1 METNQHQNLQYI
13 QVKKKK
19 KPFLCSFCK
28 KGYQTEANLKKHTI
42 LCEVLNQATSNTT
55 SQTLFIAP
63 SQTQLY
69 KIIQELTIKQKKM
82 EEKIDQ
88 LQKWVEIKKKK
99 FSIIEWLNVNQHPDL
114 DYKDLIGIFTI
125 RETDIDFLYKPD
137 NSVVDLIQTIFER
150 EIYNEHKIPLYAF
163 SQKPNILYYYDAS
176 NNTIQSNSQSPS
188 WKELPREKLTQFL
201 NQIHSKILNQ
211 LMEWKKKHHE
221 FIHSNDKN
229 EILYCK
235 MMGKFMGVDF
245 KHPTILNKIYTYIYN
260 KLKIDK
266 INFVEYE
273 MDF

>member
-1 METNQHQNLQYI
+1 METNHSNPNLQYI
-13 QVKKKK
+13 QLKKKK
-19 KPFLCSFCK
+19 KPFLCKYCK
-28 KGYQTEANLKKHTI
+28 REYKTEPNLKKHMI
-42 LCEVLNQATSNTT
+42 LCEVLHQSINTNTNTSISTNTI
-55 SQTLFIAP
+55 FEP

-69 KIIQELTIKQKKM
+69 QIIQELTVKQKKM

-88 LQKWVEIKKKK
+88 LQKWVDIKKKK
-99 FSIIEWLNVNQHPDL
+99 FSVLEWLSKNVHPD
-114 DYKDLIGIFTI
+114 YPFKNLIDIFTI
-125 RETDIDFLYKPD
+125 GETDIDFLYKPD

-150 EIYNEHKIPLYAF
+150 GIDNQPKLPVYSF
-163 SQKPNILYYYDAS
+163 SQKPNILYYYDLS
-176 NNTIQSNSQSPS
+176 NNQSSL

-266 INFVEYE
+266 IDFVEYE